1 MKSKAKTKIIIIFT
15 LGIVFG
21 LSLFFITN
29 NNLSEINNDTS
40 SKYSDNSNFD
50 NKNLKI
56 SADSEKI
63 HIDNNWTDAKAAGI
77 CTGSGNYTHPYIIE
91 DLIIDSGGSGSGI
104 RIENSDF
111 YFRIENCTLYN
122 SGGSYPNAGIRLY
135 NVDNGTLIDNNC
147 SSNSVGIRIY
157 LSDKTPQITT
167 LVGYLYLV
175 VIITTSQ

>member
-29 NNLSEINNDTS
+29 NNLSQINNDTS

-77 CTGSGNYTHPYIIE
+77 CTGSGNYIHPYIIE

-122 SGGSYPNAGIRLY
+122 SEWNYPLYGIKLS
-135 NVDNGTLIDNNC
+135 NVNNSLIIMNKC
-147 SSNSVGIRIY
+147 SSNYYGVHLSGCYNNTILENTIENNRYGIS
-157 LSDKTPQITT
+157 LFFQ
-167 LVGYLYLV
+167 
-175 VIITTSQ
+175 